1 VQDTPVRCGVA
12 NRAEHFTAREAPE
25 LNKGRTCTKGSDQSE
40 HRKSAVN
47 QIIGGRIMLVQTDL
61 RAGGG
66 GCGRCKCGYEFN
78 FLSDWEIHVSMF
90 NSNLSGNVI
99 GIGNDHNSYEYESE

>member
-1 VQDTPVRCGVA
+1 VQETSVRCGLA

-25 LNKGRTCTKGSDQSE
+25 LNKGMCTGFGPFGASE
-40 HRKSAVN
+40 IGGLTRL
-47 QIIGGRIMLVQTDL
+47 GGRIMWVQTDL

-66 GCGRCKCGYEFN
+66 RCKCGYEFH

-99 GIGNDHNSYEYESE
+99 GINNDHNEYEYESES